1 MTRENFLNAVAALDK
16 RQGNYKQT
24 TLNKAKREELLS
36 RAPQRVVDVFEHL
49 VGKGRKVFA
58 YELLSRNNAR
68 REMSFITP
76 LYLPELNLAIWHLPS
91 SESEEESR
99 KSKEVLQKY
108 IYVTRPWFYTIVI
121 NPDSSLDY
129 VDAKLKEVEKYYMS
143 TPRKGVVNKL
153 VFPPKKKR
161 ERIKSVPTYEK
172 VERKAIIS

>member
-24 TLNKAKREELLS
+24 TLNKAKREELLN
-36 RAPQRVVDVFEHL
+36 RVPQRVVDVFEHL
-49 VGKGRKVFA
+49 INKGKKVFA
-58 YELLSRNNAR
+58 YELLSRNNAK

-76 LYLPELNLAIWHLPS
+76 LYLPELNLAIWHLPAS
-91 SESEEESR
+91 KSEEESR
-99 KSKEVLQKY
+99 KNKEVLQKY

-121 NPDSSLDY
+121 NTDSTLDY
-129 VDAKLKEVEKYYMS
+129 VDAKLKEVEKYYML

-161 ERIKSVPTYEK
+161 ERIKVTPKYEI
-172 VERKAIIS
+172 VGRK

>member
-1 MTRENFLNAVAALDK
+1 MTRESFLKAVAALDK

-24 TLNKAKREELLS
+24 TLNKAKREELLN
-36 RAPQRVVDVFEHL
+36 RVPQRVVDVFEYL
-49 VGKGRKVFA
+49 IGKGKKVFA

-68 REMSFITP
+68 REMSFMTP
-76 LYLPELNLAIWHLPS
+76 LYLPELNLAIWHLPAS
-91 SESEEESR
+91 KSEEESR

-121 NPDSSLDY
+121 NPDSTLDY

-161 ERIKSVPTYEK
+161 ERIKSIPTYEK